1 MNEAVKA
8 IIERRSCKA
17 YQPEHLKKAE
27 LDVILKAGLNAP
39 SGRNLQPQRFVVVQ
53 NPELVKKLSRMNA
66 AVMGVDTDPFYG
78 APDVIIVFSVKMGNT
93 YLQDGSLA
101 MGNLMNAAYGM
112 GIGSRWIHRAKEMF
126 ENEEGRELLRT
137 WGITED
143 VVGIGCCILGYP
155 AEVPAPKAQV
165 EGRVIY
171 AD

>member
-1 MNEAVKA
+1 MNEAVKS

-17 YQPEHLKKAE
+17 YKPEHLKKEE
-27 LDVILKAGLNAP
+27 LDVILRAGLNAP

-66 AVMGVDTDPFYG
+66 AVMGIDSDPFYG
-78 APDVIIVFSVKMGNT
+78 APDVIIVLSVKTGNT
-93 YLQDGSLA
+93 YIQDGSLA

-112 GIGSRWIHRAKEMF
+112 GIGSRWIHRAREMF
-126 ENEEGRELLRT
+126 ESAEGKALLGT

-143 VVGIGCCILGYP
+143 VVGIGFCILGYP
-155 AEVPAPKAQV
+155 AEVPAPKNQV

-171 AD
+171 TD